1 MTSIPLTIAAGQYDS
16 TRALFDGSV
25 GIEGAEVTMHTGR
38 TLPEIFERM
47 MRYREFDVCEL
58 GWTFYLR
65 GFGPDTPYLALPVFP
80 NRVFR
85 HSCIFVNRHAGIA
98 GPQDLTG
105 KTIGE
110 FGVYGQDSGVWAKG
124 ILADDYGFRPEAN
137 RWVVGGLDAPSAPF
151 GFVPQI
157 RPDGMDITDAPK
169 DRSLAQM
176 LESGE
181 IDALFTANIPQPLM
195 DGTSKNIVRLFPDYE
210 TVERDYYRRTG
221 IYPMMHPVVIRKD
234 ILATH
239 PSLARAVYAGFL
251 QAKQAAE
258 QRYDLARRLFGATLL
273 LPWADHL
280 LERNAEF
287 FPADWWPYGTQ
298 ANRHAIDTYLRYHHE
313 QRLSPQRLTVE
324 EVLVPGLL
332 GT

>member
-1 MTSIPLTIAAGQYDS
+1 MTSIPLTIATGQYDS

-25 GIEGAEVTMHTGR
+25 GIEGAEVTMRTGR

-47 MRYREFDVCEL
+47 MVQREFDACEL

-105 KTIGE
+105 KVIGE

-124 ILADDYGFRPEAN
+124 ILADDYGFRPDAN
-137 RWVVGGLDAPSAPF
+137 RWVVGGLDAPSRPF

-157 RPDGMDITDAPK
+157 RPDGIDIADAPD

-181 IDALFTANIPQPLM
+181 IDALFTANVPQSLM

-210 TVERDYYRRTG
+210 AVERDYYRRTG
-221 IYPMMHPVVIRKD
+221 IYPMMHPVVMRRD
-234 ILATH
+234 LLAER
-239 PSLARAVYAGFL
+239 PGLARAVYDGFL

-258 QRYDLARRLFGATLL
+258 QRYDHARRLFGASLL
-273 LPWADHL
+273 LPWAGHL
-280 LERNAEF
+280 LERNAEL

-313 QRLSPQRLTVE
+313 QRLSDRRLTVD
-324 EVLVPGLL
+324 EVLTPHLL